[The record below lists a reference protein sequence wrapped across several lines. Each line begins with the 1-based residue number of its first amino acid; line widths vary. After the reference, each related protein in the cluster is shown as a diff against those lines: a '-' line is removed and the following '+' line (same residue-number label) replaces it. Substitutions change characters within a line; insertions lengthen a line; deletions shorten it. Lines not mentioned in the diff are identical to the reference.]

1 MGLSLSNLKL
11 PSFNY
16 SAIKRTELLIHQT
29 TWITMTLKWKKEK
42 VNLCRSRTVWAHV
55 CNILERTTLWV
66 VNQISGSRGLGIM
79 EAGEWLS
86 RGTLREIFVVIR
98 QFCILFVFM
107 AAETSTCDTVTQDK
121 THTLYIVSLLT
132 VVILWWTREGKP
144 GKRCT
149 GPVCTLFSTSCESAC
164 MIWMFACSQNLIC
177 ISPWTHKVMLLEV
190 RPLRG
195 K

>member
-29 TWITMTLKWKKEK
+29 TGITMTLKWKKEK
-42 VNLCRSRTVWAHV
+42 VHLYRSCTIWAHV
-55 CNILERTTLWV
+55 CNILERTALWV
-66 VNQISGSRGLGIM
+66 VNQIGGSRGLGIM

-86 RGTLREIFVVIR
+86 RGTPREIFVVIR

-107 AAETSTCDTVTQDK
+107 ATQTSACDTVTQDK
-121 THTLYIVSLLT
+121 THTLYIVSLLYGGHT
-132 VVILWWTREGKP
+132 MMEALGESREKV
-144 GKRCT
+144 T
-149 GPVCTLFSTSCESAC
+149 GPVCTLFSTSCESTC

-177 ISPWTHKVMLLEV
+177 LSPWTHKVMLLEV

-195 K
+195 N